1 MSNKLASRKLWI
13 CVAAGL
19 ASIGASIAG
28 LTIENE
34 VISGIGIVC
43 TVVSAAIYAM
53 CEAYVDGHSCD
64 ANVVEHVY
72 NENIDVYS
80 TDDNSEDTVLASA
93 AANRLNVSTASEL
106 ASNPSAAKHLK
117 ETSLPGV

>member
-1 MSNKLASRKLWI
+1 MSKLASRKLWV

-28 LTIENE
+28 LTIDNE

-53 CEAYVDGHSCD
+53 CEAYVDGHACE
-64 ANVVEHVY
+64 ANTTEHIY
-72 NENIDVYS
+72 NENIDVLS
-80 TDDNSEDTVLASA
+80 SDEATPENTLAEA
-93 AANRLNVSTASEL
+93 AANRLNASTAAEL
-106 ASNPSAAKHLK
+106 ATNPTAAKHFK
-117 ETSLPGV
+117 ETLPSV